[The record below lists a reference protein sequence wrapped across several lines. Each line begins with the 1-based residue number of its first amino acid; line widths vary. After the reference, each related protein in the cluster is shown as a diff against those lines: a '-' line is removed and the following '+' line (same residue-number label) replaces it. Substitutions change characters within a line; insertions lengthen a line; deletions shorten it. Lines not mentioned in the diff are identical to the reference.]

1 MVEKFPVFVIKNYLF
16 CQVQWSLAL
25 GYMQECS
32 NMGLSSPS
40 VTLWLY
46 FSFFLN
52 LFACLLDA

>member
-1 MVEKFPVFVIKNYLF
+1 MVEKFPVFIIKNYLF
-16 CQVQWSLAL
+16 RRVQWSLAL

-32 NMGLSSPS
+32 NIGLSSPS

-46 FSFFLN
+46 FFFN